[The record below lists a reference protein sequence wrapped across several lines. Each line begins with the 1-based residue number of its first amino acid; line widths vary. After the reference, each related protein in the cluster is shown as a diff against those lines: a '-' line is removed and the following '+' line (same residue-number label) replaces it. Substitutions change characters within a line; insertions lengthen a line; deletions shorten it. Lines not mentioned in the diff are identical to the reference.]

1 MEALLSNSTLVLFS
15 ILFLGLALGNISIKG
30 ISLGSSGV
38 LFVAMVAGHYGLT
51 IPDGISAIGTA
62 LFVYCVGLG
71 VGNRFFSSLKS
82 RGKNLIILAGTIVL
96 VGWLTHPLLQEPEFT
111 CATHGGTI

>member
-1 MEALLSNSTLVLFS
+1 MMEALLSNSTLVLFS

-38 LFVAMVAGHYGLT
+38 LFVAMVAGHYGLK

-71 VGNRFFSSLKS
+71 VGN
-82 RGKNLIILAGTIVL
+82 
-96 VGWLTHPLLQEPEFT
+96 
-111 CATHGGTI
+111 

>member
-1 MEALLSNSTLVLFS
+1 MYRNAQQNNILTNMETLLSNSTLVLFA

-38 LFVAMVAGHYGLT
+38 LFVAMVAGHYGLK

-62 LFVYCVGLG
+62 LFVYCVGLD
-71 VGNRFFSSLKS
+71 RKS
-82 RGKNLIILAGTIVL
+82 V
-96 VGWLTHPLLQEPEFT
+96 V
-111 CATHGGTI
+111 